1 MGLTVY
7 VASQYPYMSG
17 FDYPGPGGPT
27 DATNYFAPFAMLTIA
42 PDFVF
47 EGDYYLIAG
56 DVGSARQIVYELHQ
70 PASAPDLFAPFGA
83 TDTPMPGSNVSGVIQ
98 VAGWAFD
105 DGNVTKVEILVDGTA
120 DGAANYGSPR
130 PDVAAAYPHAPTNVG
145 YSYALNTAKYSNGT
159 HLVNVRVTD
168 AAGNVAVLADIR
180 VSATN

>member
-27 DATNYFAPFAMLTIA
+27 DATNYFAPFTMLTIA

-70 PASAPDLFAPFGA
+70 AASAPDLFAPFGA

-105 DGNVTKVEILVDGTA
+105 DVNVTKVEILVDGTA
-120 DGAANYGSPR
+120 DGAANYGPLPSGCGGGLSTCANKR
-130 PDVAAAYPHAPTNVG
+130 RVFLRAEYCEVQQR
-145 YSYALNTAKYSNGT
+145 NTPSECACYRCGW
-159 HLVNVRVTD
+159 
-168 AAGNVAVLADIR
+168 
-180 VSATN
+180 